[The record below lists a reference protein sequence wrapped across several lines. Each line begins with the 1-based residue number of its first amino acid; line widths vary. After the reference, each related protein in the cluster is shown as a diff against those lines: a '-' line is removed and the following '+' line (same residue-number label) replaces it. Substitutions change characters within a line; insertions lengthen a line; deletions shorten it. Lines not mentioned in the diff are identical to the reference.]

1 MPGMV
6 TTKDPRKTVYVR
18 MSERTHRKLMKLVA
32 ARLKKDGA
40 ATMQGVV
47 IDLIENAAL
56 PSR

>member
-6 TTKDPRKTVYVR
+6 TTKDQRKTVYVR
-18 MSERTHRKLMKLVA
+18 MSAQTHKKLMKLVA

-47 IDLIENAAL
+47 IELIEKAEVG
-56 PSR
+56 R